1 MRFVVDAQL
10 PETLVD
16 HLPQLGHDAI
26 HVKRLPR
33 GGDTS
38 DSEITAFAD
47 AEDRVVV
54 TKDSDFRHTHE
65 TGGHPSRLLLISW
78 DALDVHRICGSCRA
92 GVLTGGA
99 GRTAMTGLTSTP
111 RRSER

>member
-1 MRFVVDAQL
+1 MRFVVDARL

-26 HVKRLPR
+26 QVKHLPR

-38 DSEITAFAD
+38 DSEITRFAD
-47 AEDRVVV
+47 AEGRVVV
-54 TKDSDFRHTHE
+54 TKDSDSRHTHE

-92 GVLTGGA
+92 AVLTGGA